1 MKKLQIILAAVILL
15 LAFSC
20 NKNETNQKP
29 ETKESLIQ
37 GTILHPKDYPLIIR
51 QGTNIDSIIPDT
63 NQNFRFSLQISE
75 PQYIEFKYRR
85 KSFPLYIYPGD
96 SIQLIY
102 DDENKTT
109 PFKFSSGKTN
119 ASDYLIKMTSFKQNS
134 ATFSDLLY
142 EMNIDSFLIK
152 SEITNNKMME
162 MLDTLSEPIQDEDFI
177 NNEAKRINLMFYNLN
192 FRYKDYFT
200 YFSDDSLAL
209 EEANFFDF
217 AENLDINDENALG
230 LDAYPTAIINFINYQ
245 MDDEKIESYEV
256 MVQQQIEHVQKE
268 ITNQAVKKAVLY
280 QLISDYGRYNGFEA
294 IEQAYQEFINKA
306 GNEYRIKNLKN
317 LHQTWDKIKHG
328 KKAPEF
334 SYPDINGDS
343 ISLADFRGEI
353 LYIDVWATW
362 CGPCHVEI
370 PAFEALVN
378 DYSNEPI
385 QFLSVS
391 VDENKSAWIKFIKKE
406 APSWSQSFT
415 GGWEC
420 SICDD
425 YFIKGIPRFILI
437 DAEGKIIDATAP
449 RPSSDEIRP
458 LLDELINH
466 TKLTSN

>member
-20 NKNETNQKP
+20 NKNEENQKP

-37 GTILHPKDYPLIIR
+37 GTILHPKDYPIIIR
-51 QGTNIDSIIPDT
+51 QGAKIDSIIPDT
-63 NQNFRFSLQISE
+63 NQNFKFSLQLHA

-85 KSFPLYIYPGD
+85 KSFPLYVYPGD
-96 SIQLIY
+96 SIQLSF
-102 DDENKTT
+102 DDENMKT
-109 PFKFSSGKTN
+109 PFDFSKGN
-119 ASDYLIKMTSFKQNS
+119 ADASLYLTEMTLYKQNS
-134 ATFSDLLY
+134 PTFSDLLY

-152 SEITNNKMME
+152 SEMTKDDMMNQLNLWSE
-162 MLDTLSEPIQDEDFI
+162 TISDTDFI
-177 NNEAKRINLMFYNLN
+177 EKESKRIELLFYNLN

-209 EEANFFDF
+209 ENANFFEF
-217 AENLDINDENALG
+217 ADDLTINDENALG
-230 LDAYPTAIINFINYQ
+230 LDAYPTAIINYINYQ
-245 MDDEKIESYEV
+245 MDDEKLASYEA

-268 ITNQAVKKAVLY
+268 ITNQAVKEAVLY
-280 QLISDYGRYNGFEA
+280 QIISDYGRYNGFEA
-294 IEQAYQEFINKA
+294 IEQTYQTFINEA
-306 GNEYRIKNLKN
+306 DDEDRIANLKH
-317 LHQTWDKIKHG
+317 LYQKWDKIKQG
-328 KKAPEF
+328 KVAPDF
-334 SYPDINGDS
+334 SYPDMNGDS

-362 CGPCHVEI
+362 CGPCRVEI

-378 DYSNEPI
+378 NYSDEPV
-385 QFLSVS
+385 QFISVS
-391 VDENKSAWIKFIKKE
+391 VDENKTAWIKFIEEE
-406 APSWSQSFT
+406 APNWPQTHT
-415 GGWEC
+415 GGWDC

-458 LLDELINH
+458 LLDKLIQDI
-466 TKLTSN
+466 S